1 MQVQKKSIDY
11 WVLLCVISLLASTC
25 FLNRKTKECQKL
37 QQKILVQETNSKT
50 LHKVLRR
57 NMTAILHSDGFR
69 LKESTSLYKYNAG
82 QKTEVPIQ
90 KVKNQVVLFVPKQS
104 CNVCYD
110 EIYDALLYAR
120 DSLNYDIVTITEK
133 EKYNEVKNLISDLGF
148 QSAIYYLAEDTF
160 WNSIKIQYAPFF
172 GFVEN
177 RFICNHCFVPLVNYP
192 GYSYLY
198 LQTMQKKANKAE
210 PIIEYTMK

>member
-69 LKESTSLYKYNAG
+69 LKESTSLYNLKSA
-82 QKTEVPIQ
+82 TP
-90 KVKNQVVLFVPKQS
+90 FPK
-104 CNVCYD
+104 CY
-110 EIYDALLYAR
+110 LH
-120 DSLNYDIVTITEK
+120 K
-133 EKYNEVKNLISDLGF
+133 EKW
-148 QSAIYYLAEDTF
+148 TF
-160 WNSIKIQYAPFF
+160 DS
-172 GFVEN
+172 
-177 RFICNHCFVPLVNYP
+177 
-192 GYSYLY
+192 
-198 LQTMQKKANKAE
+198 
-210 PIIEYTMK
+210 